1 MSFENIF
8 KAINIGVSIIN
19 LILHKE
25 VLLYLQASDTLLFK
39 KNKKPKMDTPLFTIF
54 VSTTIILW
62 LSALASLLFNFGIYW
77 FLLSSTFAIAPM
89 CLVLFTLPSKES
101 LIEYVS
107 KKTNEPQAVVAYKL
121 DAYELCS
128 DEPDYLKTY
137 DVPKDK
143 EFKHKLHVLAR
154 ELKLPEDGLYKEY
167 LPLYKALRLFVNT
180 IQSDVGDLG
189 TARVDEFLALKIPVL
204 VTSMTIL
211 KDKELVKALESD
223 VGRNELI
230 DLTSE
235 LVGINLE
242 LKAIV
247 NEIKNHNDILDKS
260 KKTLSSVDK
269 LNEIRSMKEMGR
281 SVK

>member
-8 KAINIGVSIIN
+8 KVINIGVFIIN

-25 VLLYLQASDTLLFK
+25 VLLYLHASDTLLFK
-39 KNKKPKMDTPLFTIF
+39 KNKKPKKATPVFSMF
-54 VSTTIILW
+54 VSSTIILW
-62 LSALASLLFNFGIYW
+62 LSALISLLINFGITW
-77 FLLSSTFAIAPM
+77 FLLSSTFAIVPM
-89 CLVLFTLPSKES
+89 LLLLLIVPNKES
-101 LIEYVS
+101 LIKYLS
-107 KKTNEPQAVVAYKL
+107 KETNEPQAVVAYKI
-121 DAYELCS
+121 DAFDLCS
-128 DEPDYLKTY
+128 DVPNYLKKYT
-137 DVPKDK
+137 VPTDK
-143 EFKHKLHVLAR
+143 EFKYKLEVLAMQ
-154 ELKLPEDGLYKEY
+154 LNLPKNDLYSEY

-180 IQSDVGDLG
+180 IQSDAGDLG

-247 NEIKNHNDILDKS
+247 NGIKNHNDILDKS